1 MAFRQFPAV
10 GTDGESYVIIE
21 FRDEPANGRSDA
33 TGFRY
38 ELEDGRHLTREGSR
52 FVTEDGQLRLS
63 LN

>member
-10 GTDGESYVIIE
+10 TADGDSYIIIE
-21 FRDEPANGRSDA
+21 FKTEPDSLDDERAQ
-33 TGFRY
+33 FRY

-63 LN
+63 LR